1 MTINLSFGKKQ
12 REKIFKNYY
21 IVGKLGL
28 QAGFKDDIA
37 KGNLF
42 INQFSFDDDA
52 TTKVKNVNMNFPFKY
67 DLNLTRTL
75 NLTAAN
81 KERIIKN
88 YNFTEPFNF
97 TMESLSIADPINKTT
112 KEPFMLIYPQGQ
124 YPGFGATMSFKDN
137 VFELPNLHL
146 FMLNGT
152 ITGQD
157 ILFNVGGAPISTK
170 KMEFT
175 ATIQIKEL
183 DFKQLMPPS
192 AAATI
197 DYGAVSIDTFI
208 VGKDLSQ
215 AIENIQGYVSI
226 YKIGNEFAKQGLK
239 VVKPDSNGFTDLIV
253 DSSIQVQ
260 KIDLDLREGLV
271 YSNVYFTRG
280 IFGNIISPK
289 GNQIKQSRIPIT
301 EFFNNVQ
308 KEREVYRTSSDKK
321 KKSPDEI

>member
-1 MTINLSFGKKQ
+1 
-12 REKIFKNYY
+12 
-21 IVGKLGL
+21 
-28 QAGFKDDIA
+28 
-37 KGNLF
+37 
-42 INQFSFDDDA
+42 
-52 TTKVKNVNMNFPFKY
+52 
-67 DLNLTRTL
+67 
-75 NLTAAN
+75 
-81 KERIIKN
+81 
-88 YNFTEPFNF
+88 
-97 TMESLSIADPINKTT
+97 MESLSIADPINKTT

-137 VFELPNLHL
+137 VFELPNLQI

-197 DYGAVSIDTFI
+197 DDGAVSIDTFI